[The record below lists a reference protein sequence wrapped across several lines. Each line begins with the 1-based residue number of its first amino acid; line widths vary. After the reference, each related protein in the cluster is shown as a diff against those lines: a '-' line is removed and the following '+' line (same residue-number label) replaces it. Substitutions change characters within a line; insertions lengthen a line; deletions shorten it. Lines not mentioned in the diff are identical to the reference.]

1 VTKPESCRI
10 VYKEASGFQPEPEE
24 QSEDKQYNYTVAIQ
38 SAVLLTVRAER
49 RGARLPERRN

>member
-24 QSEDKQYNYTVAIQ
+24 EGEDKRYNHTVAIQ
-38 SAVLLTVRAER
+38 SAVLPTAPDTGLKRT
-49 RGARLPERRN
+49 GAG